1 MAKTVI
7 DLEGALSPLNSEE
20 KQRLDKILSELS
32 SVSEQVEKENKML
45 QVRAMENAKKII
57 LR

>member
-1 MAKTVI
+1 MVI
-7 DLEGALSPLNSEE
+7 GLESALSPLNSEE

-32 SVSEQVEKENKML
+32 LVSEQVERENRML
-45 QVRAMENAKKII
+45 QVRAMENAKRII

>member
-1 MAKTVI
+1 MVI
-7 DLEGALSPLNSEE
+7 GLEGALSPLNSEE

-32 SVSEQVEKENKML
+32 LVSEQVERENRML

>member
-7 DLEGALSPLNSEE
+7 DLEAALSPLNFEE

-32 SVSEQVEKENKML
+32 LVSEQVEKENKML